1 MFTLEDVDRA
11 IRPCGGKFILGDG
24 RHSLAPLKITS
35 RNICRHSEKYDR
47 KHGVTHAQKIFREN
61 RIELLRIMAQ

>member
-1 MFTLEDVDRA
+1 MIAKATVSKKRLRNGY
-11 IRPCGGKFILGDG
+11 RG

-35 RNICRHSEKYDR
+35 RNIFRHSEKYDR